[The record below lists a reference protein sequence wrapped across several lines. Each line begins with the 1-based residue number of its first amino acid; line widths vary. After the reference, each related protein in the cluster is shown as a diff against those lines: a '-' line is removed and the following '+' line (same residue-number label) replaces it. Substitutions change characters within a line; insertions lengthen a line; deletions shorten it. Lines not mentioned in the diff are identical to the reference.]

1 MIINR
6 GTKDSI
12 GGLTLP
18 EFMKGEE
25 LLKEFRSLRKEHRA
39 RRLNETL
46 SIRVLK
52 LKNYLREALKDF
64 CGVKAND
71 QKSRIIF
78 AANARAIKLTSP
90 LPHLRSAIPSTPR
103 YNHYRGIT
111 VV

>member
-25 LLKEFRSLRKEHRA
+25 LIKELAELRCLSGKPSLRRG
-39 RRLNETL
+39 
-46 SIRVLK
+46 
-52 LKNYLREALKDF
+52 YLEDYMCEALKDF
-64 CGVKAND
+64 TGTGVD
-71 QKSRIIF
+71 DPDSIPIF

-90 LPHLRSAIPSTPR
+90 LPHLRSI
-103 YNHYRGIT
+103 
-111 VV
+111 V